1 MAYDEVLAERVRE
14 RLEPEG
20 VTAKKMFG
28 GITFLLQGN
37 ALANLYEEGLMVRVG
52 PDGME
57 EALARPGTT
66 QLVFRGKEQNGW
78 VVLAEETL
86 DDAVL
91 DDWLKWAMEVTAE
104 LPPKKPKK

>member
-1 MAYDEVLAERVRE
+1 MAYDEVLAERIKE

-20 VTAKKMFG
+20 VNAKKMFG

-52 PDGME
+52 ADGME
-57 EALARPGTT
+57 EALSRPGSR
-66 QLVFRGKEQNGW
+66 QLVFRGKEQAGW

-86 DDAVL
+86 DDDVL
-91 DDWLKWAMEVTAE
+91 EEWLRWAMEVTAQ
-104 LPPKKPKK
+104 LPPK

>member
-1 MAYDEVLAERVRE
+1 MAFDEVLADRIKV

-37 ALANLYEEGLMVRVG
+37 ALANLYEEGMMVRVG

-57 EALARPGTT
+57 EALARPGSK

-86 DDAVL
+86 DDDAL

-104 LPPKKPKK
+104 LPPK

>member
-1 MAYDEVLAERVRE
+1 MAYVEVLAERIKE
-14 RLEPEG
+14 RMEPEG

-57 EALARPGTT
+57 DALARPGTK
-66 QLVFRGKEQNGW
+66 QLVFRGKAQKGW
-78 VVLAEETL
+78 VVLAEEIL
-86 DDAVL
+86 DDDVL
-91 DDWLKWAMEVTAE
+91 DEWLKWAMDVTAE
-104 LPPKKPKK
+104 LPPK

>member
-1 MAYDEVLAERVRE
+1 MAFDEVLAQRIKEL
-14 RLEPEG
+14 LEPEG

-52 PDGME
+52 PDGMD
-57 EALARPGTT
+57 EALARPGTR

-86 DDAVL
+86 DDDVL
-91 DDWLKWAMEVTAE
+91 EEWLRRAIEITAE
-104 LPPKKPKK
+104 LPPK